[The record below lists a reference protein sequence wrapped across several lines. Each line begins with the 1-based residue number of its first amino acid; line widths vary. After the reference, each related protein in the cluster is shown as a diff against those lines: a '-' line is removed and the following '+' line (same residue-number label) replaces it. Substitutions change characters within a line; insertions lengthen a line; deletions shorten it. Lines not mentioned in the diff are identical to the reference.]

1 MLEPKESHLK
11 RRCFFEAL
19 FVASIALLPPPAVA
33 AAEQSGKLVITCLNI
48 PDIGRGAGLAIIL
61 QTPAGR
67 TFLYDTGVGY
77 PEGSGWAGDHNTAR
91 DLIVPFLTAQGV
103 RSLDGVAISH
113 AHYDHFGGLL
123 WLVDHF
129 PVKKL
134 FDSGYSFV
142 GEAPANYVTE
152 LNDYERLR
160 KRFADQQGAYQA
172 AHQGD
177 QLDWDPALKVEV
189 LAPPPA
195 FFSEPH
201 PERRPKND
209 PPAHYL
215 VNANSL
221 GLRAQFGQIVFLFPG
236 DIQAEDQLQS
246 LLPAVPAE
254 KLKCHVLFAPGHGIH
269 AVPEFASAARP
280 EVTIASV
287 HARYGK
293 GIPAHRVYGAVGSKV
308 LVTGLDGSVQ
318 VVSDGS
324 GYTVNLLPA
333 SNESTASQKP

>member
-1 MLEPKESHLK
+1 MPVGNQSLIA
-11 RRCFFEAL
+11 AL
-19 FVASIALLPPPAVA
+19 FVGALAGLPWQAIAADS
-33 AAEQSGKLVITCLNI
+33 QSGKLVITCLNI
-48 PDIGRGAGLAIIL
+48 PDVKRGAGLAIVL
-61 QTPAGR
+61 QTPSGR

-77 PEGSGWAGDHNTAR
+77 PQEAGWEGDHNTAR
-91 DLIVPFLTAQGV
+91 DLIVPFLT
-103 RSLDGVAISH
+103 RHDIHSIDGVAISH

-134 FDSGYSFV
+134 YDSGYSFV
-142 GEAPANYVTE
+142 GEMPANYVTE
-152 LNDYERLR
+152 LDDYERLR
-160 KRFADQQGAYQA
+160 KRFSVQPGAYQA

-177 QLDWDPALKVEV
+177 QLDWDPSLKIEV
-189 LAPPPA
+189 LAPPA
-195 FFSEPH
+195 GFFREPH

-221 GLRAQFGQIVFLFPG
+221 GLRIQHGQTVFLLPG

-246 LLPAVPAE
+246 LLPAVSVE

-269 AVPEFASAARP
+269 AIPEFAIAARP

-287 HARYGK
+287 FPRYAK
-293 GIPAHRVYGAVGSKV
+293 GIPAHKVYGNVGSKV

-318 VVSDGS
+318 IISDGRT
-324 GYTVNLLPA
+324 YTVNVLPSA
-333 SNESTASQKP
+333 QESSPTQKP